1 MPPGL
6 TDLINLLN
14 AHDII
19 SPKYIYCN
27 HSGPFFNPLLSDH
40 CPLAKRITYSSKKI
54 YSWKIS
60 HTDSYYY
67 FGLLYKKFK
76 CQFFVIYLKEY
87 K

>member
-40 CPLAKRITYSSKKI
+40 CPLANNIL
-54 YSWKIS
+54 
-60 HTDSYYY
+60 
-67 FGLLYKKFK
+67 F
-76 CQFFVIYLKEY
+76 
-87 K
+87 